1 MSEINCCIMSRTV
14 HPIVNDSFWNTI
26 VEEEQ
31 EQEDSGE
38 VFIKTPHDIIEN
50 NGLDYESESDY
61 NSNNGIATIIPTF
74 SVKNNTSNELAIRS
88 KRWYSN
94 FICRLFCCH

>member
-1 MSEINCCIMSRTV
+1 MSRTV

-26 VEEEQ
+26 VEEEE

-38 VFIKTPHDIIEN
+38 VFIKTPSDIIEN
-50 NGLDYESESDY
+50 NGLDYDNHNY
-61 NSNNGIATIIPTF
+61 NGIATIIPTF
-74 SVKNNTSNELAIRS
+74 SVKNNTSNEVAIRS

>member
-31 EQEDSGE
+31 EDSGE
-38 VFIKTPHDIIEN
+38 VFIKTPSDIIEN
-50 NGLDYESESDY
+50 NDLDYDY
-61 NSNNGIATIIPTF
+61 DYDNDNGIATIIPTF
-74 SVKNNTSNELAIRS
+74 SVKNNTSNEVAIRS

-94 FICRLFCCH
+94 FICRLFYCH

>member
-26 VEEEQ
+26 VEEEE

-38 VFIKTPHDIIEN
+38 VFIKTPSDIIEN
-50 NGLDYESESDY
+50 NGLDYDNHNY
-61 NSNNGIATIIPTF
+61 NGIATIIPTF
-74 SVKNNTSNELAIRS
+74 SVKNNTSNEVAIRS

-94 FICRLFCCH
+94 FICRLFYCH

>member
-1 MSEINCCIMSRTV
+1 MSRTV

-31 EQEDSGE
+31 EDSGE
-38 VFIKTPHDIIEN
+38 VFIKTPSDIIEN

-61 NSNNGIATIIPTF
+61 NNHNGIATIIPTF
-74 SVKNNTSNELAIRS
+74 TVKSIDIDNLSGKNNRCNVVVIRS

-94 FICRLFCCH
+94 FICRLFYCH

>member
-1 MSEINCCIMSRTV
+1 MNRTV
-14 HPIVNDSFWNTI
+14 HPVVNDSFWNTI

-31 EQEDSGE
+31 EDSGE
-38 VFIKTPHDIIEN
+38 VFIKTPSDIIEN
-50 NGLDYESESDY
+50 NDLDYDIGSDY
-61 NSNNGIATIIPTF
+61 NNHNGITTIIPTF
-74 SVKNNTSNELAIRS
+74 GVKNNSCNEVAIRS

>member
-1 MSEINCCIMSRTV
+1 MNRTV

-31 EQEDSGE
+31 EDSGE
-38 VFIKTPHDIIEN
+38 VFIKTPSDIIEN
-50 NGLDYESESDY
+50 NELDYDY
-61 NSNNGIATIIPTF
+61 DYDNDNHNGIATIIPTF
-74 SVKNNTSNELAIRS
+74 SVKNNRCNEVVVQKNTCS

-94 FICRLFCCH
+94 FICRLFCCC

>member
-1 MSEINCCIMSRTV
+1 MSRTV

-31 EQEDSGE
+31 EDSGE
-38 VFIKTPHDIIEN
+38 VFIKTPSDIIEN

-61 NSNNGIATIIPTF
+61 NNHNGIATIIPTF
-74 SVKNNTSNELAIRS
+74 SVKNNTSNEVAIRS

-94 FICRLFCCH
+94 FICRLFYCH

>member
-26 VEEEQ
+26 VEEEE

-38 VFIKTPHDIIEN
+38 VFIKTPSDIIEN
-50 NGLDYESESDY
+50 NGLDYDNHNY
-61 NSNNGIATIIPTF
+61 NGIATIIPTF
-74 SVKNNTSNELAIRS
+74 SVKNNTSNEVAIRS

>member
-1 MSEINCCIMSRTV
+1 MSRTV

-31 EQEDSGE
+31 EDSGE
-38 VFIKTPHDIIEN
+38 VFIKTPSDIIEN

-61 NSNNGIATIIPTF
+61 NNHNGIATRRQSF
-74 SVKNNTSNELAIRS
+74 SGKNNRCNEVAIRS